1 MLRGT
6 VGRCAR
12 QSGVIEVI
20 RILAAVV
27 LIAGLPVSMAHASDG
42 PPESA
47 IVQFDIP
54 AQALTEALIQFG
66 RQAGIQASVDA
77 ALAQGLRSR
86 VVKGPMSWRLAL
98 VTMLQGTGLD
108 YRVDGSLVTLVPV
121 SEQAGPIQ
129 LDAIVVQGWRT
140 TELQGFR
147 PQRISSALKTD
158 EAIADTPASVSVVT
172 EDVIR
177 AQGAR
182 SVGDALRNV
191 PGVTPGPNPGNVSVQ
206 EEVNI
211 RGFQNEKV
219 SVNGVERNSS
229 GPLSL
234 ANVESVEV
242 LKGPFSILYG
252 DLSPGG
258 FINVQT
264 KRPQREFSAEIVG
277 GLDQVTDGRGT
288 LGNGSIDIT
297 GPLNED
303 GTFLFRLIASADG
316 GTSFIEEVESERY
329 LVAPSLSY
337 IGLDGDLRV
346 DFDYTYLENDETFE
360 YGIPAFDGEPDTRIP
375 FDTFLGSENNEKS
388 TKDHTA
394 ELRAD
399 LQMTDATSIDA
410 ALTWHDYDHLT
421 FALRPG
427 DQSTDDGDE
436 IFRNL
441 NVRDLQSTDLQF
453 ESNLTHEIEFEETNW
468 RFLVGGDIR
477 RTTLDIRNRQTNNF
491 DTTNV
496 FNPDTKVP
504 FPPLGDVGPGFEAD
518 NTTIAW
524 GMYGQAEVWIF
535 DRLKLLGGFRYDDIE
550 FERQR
555 PGLPDADVT
564 RSDTNV
570 SPRAAALY
578 KATPTTSVYGSYS
591 TSFQQ
596 TVAFNPADPP
606 FDPTEGKQFE
616 IGLKQEFFDGSAL
629 FTVALF
635 DLTQENLVQP
645 DPVDSTRSVQIG
657 EAKTRGLEIEI
668 SGEVVEGF
676 RVIGGYTFLDTEV
689 SEATDGTEGNRLTLI
704 PEHAASLFA
713 TYAIFDRGDERLT
726 VGGGVFYTGARF
738 TETSNT
744 VELPDFVTV
753 DLMGEYAFTAGDK
766 DLRAR
771 VGLKN
776 VFDEEYF
783 VSGFGNGIAYRGQPR
798 TLSLELGVEF

>member
-6 VGRCAR
+6 VGLCAR
-12 QSGVIEVI
+12 QSGVIKVI
-20 RILAAVV
+20 QILAAVM
-27 LIAGLPVSMAHASDG
+27 LIAGLPVSMAHAADG

-47 IVQFDIP
+47 TVQFDIP
-54 AQALTEALIQFG
+54 AQPLTEALIQFG

-86 VVKGPMSWRLAL
+86 VVKGPMPWRQAL
-98 VTMLQGTGLD
+98 EMMLQGTGLD
-108 YRVDGSLVTLVPV
+108 YRVDGALVTLVPV
-121 SEQAGPIQ
+121 SEQTGPIQ

-158 EAIADTPASVSVVT
+158 EVIADTPASVSVVT

-277 GLDQVTDGRGT
+277 SLDQVTDGRGT

-297 GPLNED
+297 GPLDED

-316 GTSFIEEVESERY
+316 GTSFIKDVESERY

-360 YGIPAFDGEPDTRIP
+360 YGIPALDGEPDTRIP
-375 FDTFLGSENNEKS
+375 FDTFLGSENNEKL

-441 NVRDLQSTDLQF
+441 NVRDLESTDLQF
-453 ESNLTHEIEFEETNW
+453 ESNLTHEMEFEETNW

-496 FNPDTKVP
+496 FNPDTNVL
-504 FPPLGDVGPGFEAD
+504 FPPLGDIGPGFEAD

-550 FERQR
+550 FERKR
-555 PGLPDADVT
+555 PGLPDAGVT

-616 IGLKQEFFDGSAL
+616 VGLKQEFFDGGAL

-635 DLTQENLVQP
+635 ELTQENLVQP
-645 DPVDSTRSVQIG
+645 DPIDSTRSVQIG

-668 SGEVVEGF
+668 SGEVGEGF

-713 TYAIFDRGDERLT
+713 TYDIFDRGGERLT
-726 VGGGVFYTGARF
+726 VGGGIFYTGARF
-738 TETSNT
+738 TETSNN

-753 DLMGEYAFTAGDK
+753 DLMGEYAFTAGDN

-798 TLSLELGVEF
+798 TLSLELGVKF